1 MSPSRVSFIFS
12 CLEGGQDAMQKP
24 SQSRLFNNDFAF
36 PLELPLIFLKFFKK

>member
-24 SQSRLFNNDFAF
+24 SQDFAF